1 MYNESPAA
9 IPFVELNGDFAL
21 LRKDQPVAFDL
32 GRAWGRKLG
41 EHKDSNFPGASKTS
55 EAAAFL
61 ARRR

>member
-9 IPFVELNGDFAL
+9 MPFVELNRDFAL
-21 LRKDQPVAFDL
+21 LRKDQPVAFGL

-41 EHKDSNFPGASKTS
+41 EHKDSNFTAASKTS
-55 EAAAFL
+55 EAAAF

>member
-1 MYNESPAA
+1 MQ
-9 IPFVELNGDFAL
+9 FVELNRDFAL
-21 LRKDQPVAFDL
+21 LTKDQLVAVDL

-41 EHKDSNFPGASKTS
+41 KHKDSNFTAASKTA